1 MEVSDFIN
9 HLFVDEIQTIE
20 INSQNVTRVTKLR
33 QIDKGNLTVPKV
45 YICNNDNLYEVIH
58 IKKKIDMNSPEFRKM
73 VDELLEEIKGIPEDP
88 ETLEAAEKLHREL
101 SYLSPEDL
109 HKPFTI

>member
-33 QIDKGNLTVPKV
+33 QIDKDNLTVPKV
-45 YICNNDNLYEVIH
+45 YICNNDNRSH
-58 IKKKIDMNSPEFRKM
+58 KKENRH
-73 VDELLEEIKGIPEDP
+73 EL
-88 ETLEAAEKLHREL
+88 T
-101 SYLSPEDL
+101 
-109 HKPFTI
+109 